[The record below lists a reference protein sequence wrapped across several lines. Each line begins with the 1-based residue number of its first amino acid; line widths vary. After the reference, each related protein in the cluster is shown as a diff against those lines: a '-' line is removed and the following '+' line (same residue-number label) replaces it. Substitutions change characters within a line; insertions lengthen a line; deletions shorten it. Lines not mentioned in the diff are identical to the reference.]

1 MVGHE
6 RTGEYGGRATGG
18 AEAVR
23 APLGDLV
30 REWREAV
37 GLTQRNLAEEAGL
50 SVRGL
55 RDIESGR
62 SRSPQRRTLRLL
74 ADALGLDDREYGA
87 LTGRRNAPDV
97 SESAAP
103 CTLPGRFAGFT
114 GRTAELSTMRDLAER
129 ASGGGLAETAA
140 CVVSGQP
147 GTGKSTLSVRAAEEA
162 AALFPDGQLALDLR
176 GTRDEPPSPEHL
188 LGSLLRAL
196 GLPDGHIPDD
206 GAERE
211 ALYRSVTRER
221 SVLVLLDDAAD
232 EAQVRPLLPVG
243 PRSFALV
250 TSRRPLSGLH
260 GVVRLR
266 PGPMTP
272 EESLD
277 LLGQGTGRARLRAEP
292 GAARDLAELCGHL
305 PLALRIVSNRLAA
318 RPSWSLA
325 PLAEELRDEDRRLTR
340 LRSGDLEVTAAFA
353 RSRHKLSPG
362 TRTVFDRLGLVQ
374 IPDFGAC
381 VIAAAAGCDRR
392 SATLALEELADLGL
406 VEPAATSG
414 RYRLHDLLRLYAR
427 QRLAEPGTAHLR
439 MALHGYVRR
448 LLAEGR
454 SRDAH
459 AEEIALARRWLRRE
473 QQHLGTAADSHPA
486 TLPAPPDGPAAL
498 PEARAAPGPAPGPG
512 PARTRTGAVQTRPGP
527 CGVHRTTP
535 HR

>member
-1 MVGHE
+1 M
-6 RTGEYGGRATGG
+6 RAGG
-18 AEAVR
+18 AGAARV
-23 APLGDLV
+23 PLGDMV

-37 GLTQRNLAEEAGL
+37 GLTQRELAEEAGV

-62 SRSPQRRTLRLL
+62 SRSPQRRTLRML
-74 ADALGLDDREYGA
+74 ADALSLDEREYRA

-97 SESAAP
+97 PEPAAP

-114 GRTAELSTMRDLAER
+114 GRTAELRTVRDLAER

-147 GTGKSTLSVRAAEEA
+147 GTGKSTLAVRAAEEA
-162 AALFPDGQLALDLR
+162 APLFPDGQLALDLG
-176 GTRDEPPSPEHL
+176 GTRDAPPSPERL

-196 GLPDGHIPDD
+196 GLPAEHIPAD

-243 PRSFALV
+243 SRSFALV

-272 EESLD
+272 EESHD
-277 LLGQGTGRARLRAEP
+277 LLRQGVGGARLRAEP

-318 RPSWSLA
+318 RPSWGLA
-325 PLAEELRDEDRRLTR
+325 PLAEELRDEGRRLTR
-340 LRSGDLEVTAAFA
+340 LRSGDLEVSAAFA
-353 RSRHKLSPG
+353 RSRHKLSPV

-374 IPDFGAC
+374 IPDFDAC

-392 SATLALEELADLGL
+392 SAVAALEELADLGL
-406 VEPAATSG
+406 VEPATTSG

-427 QRLAEPGTAHLR
+427 ERLAEPGTAALR
-439 MALHGYVRR
+439 MALHGYLRR
-448 LLAEGR
+448 LLAAGM
-454 SRDAH
+454 SREAH

-473 QQHLGTAADSHPA
+473 QAHLVAAADHHA
-486 TLPAPPDGPAAL
+486 GAPPPL
-498 PEARAAPGPAPGPG
+498 PEERSAPGAAPGAVPGIASAGAASGSG
-512 PARTRTGAVQTRPGP
+512 PARTRAAAV
-527 CGVHRTTP
+527 
-535 HR
+535 

>member
-1 MVGHE
+1 MK
-6 RTGEYGGRATGG
+6 AGG
-18 AEAVR
+18 AGAARV
-23 APLGDLV
+23 PLGDMV

-37 GLTQRNLAEEAGL
+37 GLTQRDLAEEAGV

-62 SRSPQRRTLRLL
+62 SRSPQRRTLRML
-74 ADALGLDDREYGA
+74 ADALSLDEREYRA

-97 SESAAP
+97 PEPAAP

-114 GRTAELSTMRDLAER
+114 GRTAELRTVRDLAER

-147 GTGKSTLSVRAAEEA
+147 GTGKSTLAVRAAEEA
-162 AALFPDGQLALDLR
+162 TPLFPDGQLALDLR
-176 GTRDEPPSPEHL
+176 GTRDAPPSPEHL

-196 GLPDGHIPDD
+196 GLPAEHIPADA
-206 GAERE
+206 AERE

-221 SVLVLLDDAAD
+221 SVLVLLDDAED

-243 PRSFALV
+243 PRSFGLV
-250 TSRRPLSGLH
+250 TSRRTLGGLH

-266 PGPMTP
+266 TGPMTP

-277 LLGQGTGRARLRAEP
+277 LLRQGAGGARLRAEP

-305 PLALRIVSNRLAA
+305 PLALRTVSNRLAA
-318 RPSWSLA
+318 RPSWDLS
-325 PLAEELRDEDRRLTR
+325 PLADELRDEGRRLTR
-340 LRSGDLEVTAAFA
+340 LRSGDLNVITAFA
-353 RSRHKLSPG
+353 RSREKLSPG

-392 SATLALEELADLGL
+392 GAAAALEELEDLGL
-406 VEPAATSG
+406 VEAAATSG

-427 QRLAEPGTAHLR
+427 ERLAEPGTAALR

-448 LLAEGR
+448 LLAAGR
-454 SRDAH
+454 SRDGH
-459 AEEIALARRWLRRE
+459 TEEIALARRWLRRE
-473 QQHLGTAADSHPA
+473 QAHLAAAADHHA
-486 TLPAPPDGPAAL
+486 GTPPAL
-498 PEARAAPGPAPGPG
+498 PEERSAPDAGPGPGPGIASGSG
-512 PARTRTGAVQTRPGP
+512 PARTRTAAVQARPGA
-527 CGVHRTTP
+527 CGVHRAKP

>member
-6 RTGEYGGRATGG
+6 RTGEDGG
-18 AEAVR
+18 ARRGEAEAAR

-37 GLTQRNLAEEAGL
+37 GLTQRDLAEEAGV

-55 RDIESGR
+55 RDIEGGR
-62 SRSPQRRTLRLL
+62 SRSPQRRTLRQL
-74 ADALGLDDREYGA
+74 ADALGLDDREYRA
-87 LTGRRNAPDV
+87 LTGRRSAPD
-97 SESAAP
+97 APGPGGP

-114 GRTAELSTMRDLAER
+114 GRTAELRTVRDLAER
-129 ASGGGLAETAA
+129 ASGGALAETAA

-147 GTGKSTLSVRAAEEA
+147 GTGKSTLSVRAAEDA
-162 AALFPDGQLALDLR
+162 APLFPDGQLALDLR
-176 GTRDEPPSPEHL
+176 GTRDAPPSPEHL
-188 LGSLLRAL
+188 LGSLLRTL
-196 GLPDGHIPDD
+196 GLPAGHIPAD

-243 PRSFALV
+243 PRSLALV

-277 LLGQGTGRARLRAEP
+277 LLRQGVGSARLRAEP

-318 RPSWSLA
+318 RPPWGLA
-325 PLAEELRDEDRRLTR
+325 PLADELRDEGRRLTR
-340 LRSGDLEVTAAFA
+340 LRSGDLAVTAAFA
-353 RSRHKLSPG
+353 RSRRKLSPG

-374 IPDFGAC
+374 TANFGAR
-381 VIAAAAGCDRR
+381 VIAAASGCDRR
-392 SATLALEELADLGL
+392 GAVAALEELADLGL

-427 QRLAEPGTAHLR
+427 ERLAEPGTAALR

-448 LLAEGR
+448 LVAADR
-454 SRDAH
+454 SRDAD
-459 AEEIALARRWLRRE
+459 AEEIALALRWLRRE
-473 QQHLGTAADSHPA
+473 QARPGAAADPHA
-486 TLPAPPDGPAAL
+486 VAPPVPPEGPGAL
-498 PEARAAPGPAPGPG
+498 PEARAAPGPGP
-512 PARTRTGAVQTRPGP
+512 PRTRAAAGQTRPGA
-527 CGVHRTTP
+527 CGVHRTKP